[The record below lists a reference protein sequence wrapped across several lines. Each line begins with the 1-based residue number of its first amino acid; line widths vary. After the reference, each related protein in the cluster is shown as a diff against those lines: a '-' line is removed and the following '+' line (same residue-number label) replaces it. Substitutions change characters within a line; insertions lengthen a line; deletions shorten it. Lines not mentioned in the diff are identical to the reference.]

1 MNLEDSNE
9 INSMSATN
17 HHHLLERG
25 LQSNNH
31 TLPVISYLF
40 MKTFGNIDYLV
51 VHFFLVLLQAL
62 EIFKMN

>member
-31 TLPVISYLF
+31 TLPIISYLF

-51 VHFFLVLLQAL
+51 VHFFLVFVAS
-62 EIFKMN
+62 FRDF

>member
-1 MNLEDSNE
+1 MNLEDRNE

-31 TLPVISYLF
+31 TLPIIIHED
-40 MKTFGNIDYLV
+40 FGNIDYLV
-51 VHFFLVLLQAL
+51 VHFFLVFVAS
-62 EIFKMN
+62 FRDF